1 MENKNT
7 NTYQATITESSRD
20 FTAREKLKYTDTAG
34 MIKLADSLKEHDEL
48 VLQIVDYAVVEVENA
63 KAKEDNEYRQYVLIA
78 NDDKVYYTGSES
90 FWNSYKQIFDVM
102 KEEDEEYEIKIYRVA
117 SKNRQGQSFITC
129 SII

>member
-7 NTYQATITESSRD
+7 NTYKAVITDSSRV
-20 FTAREKLKYTDTAG
+20 FTAREQLKYTDTAG
-34 MIKLADSLKEHDEL
+34 MIKITDLLKEQDEL
-48 VLQIVDYAVVEVENA
+48 VLQIVDYAVVKVENE
-63 KAKEDNEYRQYVLIA
+63 KAKEDTEYRQYVLIA

-102 KEEDEEYEIKIYRVA
+102 KEEDEDYEIKIYKVA